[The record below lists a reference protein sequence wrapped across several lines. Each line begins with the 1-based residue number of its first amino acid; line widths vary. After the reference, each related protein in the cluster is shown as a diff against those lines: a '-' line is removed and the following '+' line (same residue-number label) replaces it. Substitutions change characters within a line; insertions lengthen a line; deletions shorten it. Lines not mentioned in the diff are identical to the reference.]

1 MRYRKPPSV
10 GKSKPGPLGLDSLP
24 KEDPNMSK
32 ARSYHADWD
41 TYVENWEFYATLE
54 PSNRNRADLVF
65 PGDEWGTKKQWNRI
79 TNTYLKPY
87 LPKDSTGIAVE
98 IGQGA
103 GKYTLR
109 IVDSVSKIVCFDVS
123 KKFIE
128 IARSKLK
135 ERIEQG
141 TVCLEFLDLF
151 NCYEIRDRL
160 KEHDMIG
167 KVDLFFSID
176 SMQHVELHTLFAYFI
191 NAAICLRVGGHM
203 VITAGTCT
211 NDDGFERLLRE
222 IPWCYG
228 GHRPSHQFYFLSKD
242 IIWYCLERL
251 GFEIVRHQEDRD
263 ILFVARK
270 TQKADKKIRDAHS
283 VYAELVEAV
292 ARVDVQVK
300 KEDVDLRD
308 LVRQLT
314 IRLEAAEADRK
325 ARLDVIER
333 QEKEF
338 AERLQKSEDDRAARL
353 EAIKELGIKLD
364 AAEADRMARLEVIE
378 HQANEFAEKMQ
389 EIEADRAA
397 RLEVIKDVCNKLEFY
412 EAERD
417 RLENEVQRLRTLK
430 GFFKDY
436 LRRNLKR

>member
-1 MRYRKPPSV
+1 MKKDSNMPKP
-10 GKSKPGPLGLDSLP
+10 
-24 KEDPNMSK
+24 
-32 ARSYHADWD
+32 RSYHADWD
-41 TYVENWEFYATLE
+41 TYVENWEFYSTLE
-54 PSNRNRADLVF
+54 PSNRNRADLVL
-65 PGDEWGTKKQWNRI
+65 PGDEWGTKKEWNRI
-79 TNTYLKPY
+79 TKTYLKPF
-87 LPKDSTGIAVE
+87 LPKDSNGIAVE

-128 IARSKLK
+128 IAKSKLK
-135 ERIEQG
+135 EHIEQG
-141 TVCLEFLDLF
+141 TVFLEFLDLH

-160 KEHDMIG
+160 QKHDLIG

-191 NAAICLRVGGHM
+191 NAAICLRVGGYM

-211 NDDGFERLLRE
+211 NDDGFKRLLME

-242 IIWYCLERL
+242 LIWYCLKRL
-251 GFEIVRHQEDRD
+251 GFEIVKHEEDRD

-270 TQKADKKIRDAHS
+270 TQKAGEKIRKAQT
-283 VYAELVEAV
+283 VYEELIEAV
-292 ARVDVQVK
+292 ARVDAK
-300 KEDVDLRD
+300 TKNEDTDLRD
-308 LVRQLT
+308 LVSQLT
-314 IRLEAAEADRK
+314 IRLEAAESDRK
-325 ARLDVIER
+325 ARLEVIER

-338 AERLQKSEDDRAARL
+338 SERLQKSEDDRVARL

-364 AAEADRMARLEVIE
+364 AAEADR
-378 HQANEFAEKMQ
+378 
-389 EIEADRAA
+389 AA
-397 RLEVIKDVCNKLEFY
+397 RLEVIKDVCNKLEFS
-412 EAERD
+412 EGKRD
-417 RLENEVQRLRTLK
+417 RLENEIQRLRTIK

-436 LRRNLKR
+436 LRRKLRR